1 MAEVTQR
8 EKDLQ
13 AIAEFRMFDDTF
25 MPAVFDGQIAETE
38 LLLRVVLG
46 KDDIQVESSEAQ
58 FYISNI
64 YGHEARLDILARDHQ
79 GKAYNVEV
87 QRMLSGASVQRARF
101 NAAMVDVTLL
111 KKGEPHQAL
120 PDRYTIFITEDDM
133 FDKGLPAYH
142 ASNKIDELDNAA
154 LGDGGYIVY
163 INGQYRNVD
172 TPIGKLMHDFFCE
185 NADDILNPLLKDRV
199 KYLSGLLLRYS
210 FSPAPHQFIQR
221 LSHIGRQE
229 RRSTQYHPFGNIAD
243 HFPNHRFRG
252 FSGYSRGFRENQ
264 KIIAAQVCLFAVYG
278 QGKFF
283 FVLRHDYI
291 HR

>member
-25 MPAVFDGQIAETE
+25 MSAVFDGQIAETE

-142 ASNKIDELDNAA
+142 ASNKIDELDNTP

-163 INGQYRNVD
+163 INGQYRNVN
-172 TPIGKLMHDFFCE
+172 TPIGKLMHDFFCV

-199 KYLSGLLLRYS
+199 KYLKETEG
-210 FSPAPHQFIQR
+210 
-221 LSHIGRQE
+221 GRNE
-229 RRSTQYHPFGNIAD
+229 MCEIMENRINEEKVELAKKAIALGELTLAQIARTLQLPLA
-243 HFPNHRFRG
+243 FVEELARP
-252 FSGYSRGFRENQ
+252 
-264 KIIAAQVCLFAVYG
+264 KIA
-278 QGKFF
+278 
-283 FVLRHDYI
+283 
-291 HR
+291 